1 MGSDLDMRV
10 LKGWSVGRKT
20 YNQEVN
26 DKIKTNTAT
35 DSKNEE
41 YDVFTNF
48 DYYGLPRPEIFTQN
62 VL

>member
-26 DKIKTNTAT
+26 DKLKTNPA
-35 DSKNEE
+35 SESNED

-48 DYYGLPRPEIFTQN
+48 DYYELPRPEIFTQN